1 MRSFHTP
8 LTVIENLAQK
18 RGDLPAVRYAD
29 VDSVNDGYKTISY
42 AEYWNDIENA
52 AKIWLSTLSKA
63 GIAKRSVVGLWMRG
77 WSYQDLLHYL
87 SLQRAGFIPQL
98 FSLRMTDPSMI
109 YELMGKSKAA
119 ALIHEPSCETL
130 VQDCPVLTFPTG
142 DVLDTVPAS
151 DTQLDQITNVL
162 NPDEVSVIFHTS
174 GSTSGMPKLVPAT
187 VKWMDC
193 LIRKSNPSLGSD
205 PQMVFNLMLVL
216 LFSLLIKSNLLR
228 GSHAHLGNTINLT
241 TVIAK
246 AGCMIPPTS
255 VLYPT
260 SELQS
265 MISEGGLTVLNIFP
279 ALLSNILRDARQ
291 DEKLLQQLQGLVSI
305 DHAGQILEPVD
316 DAWARN
322 QGINLLNKYGST
334 EIGLSMLSSK
344 TSPYLVSFPE
354 SGCEFIPLGEN
365 SSSPDELLELLIP
378 AEADD
383 CPYPSL
389 RSETDGK
396 FHTGDVFQRVG
407 PNQYVYKGRV
417 DDRIKMQLSLICD
430 AGSLESEA
438 MQVCESDLISAVSVI
453 GSGRPTP
460 AMVVEPKNN
469 DVLQSD
475 DEKLLEFK
483 KKIVERIAP
492 FHKRKYLHERI
503 DDARLVFVVP
513 QGTLPRTA
521 KGNVMRKAV
530 EQLFAKELDENY

>member
-8 LTVIENLAQK
+8 LTVIENLSRN

-29 VDSVNDGYKTISY
+29 AGLVNNGYKTISY

-52 AKIWLSTLSKA
+52 ANLWLSILSKA
-63 GIAKRSVVGLWMRG
+63 GVAKGSVVGLWMKG

-109 YELMGKSKAA
+109 FELMGKSKAS

-130 VQDCPVLTFPTG
+130 VPGCPVPTLST
-142 DVLDTVPAS
+142 DVWDTIPAP
-151 DTQLDQITNVL
+151 DTQLDRTTTSL
-162 NPDEVSVIFHTS
+162 NPDQVSVIFHTS

-193 LIRKSNPSLGSD
+193 LIRKSKPGLGSD
-205 PQMVFNLMLVL
+205 PQMVCNLM
-216 LFSLLIKSNLLR
+216 

-246 AGCMIPPTS
+246 AGCLIPPTS
-255 VLYPT
+255 VPYPT

-279 ALLSNILRDARQ
+279 ALLSNILRDAHQ
-291 DEKLLQQLQGLVSI
+291 DEKLVQQLQSLESI
-305 DHAGQILEPVD
+305 EHAGQILEPAD
-316 DAWARN
+316 DAWARG

-334 EIGLSMLSSK
+334 EIGLSMLSTK
-344 TSPYLVSFPE
+344 ASPYLVPFPE
-354 SGCEFIPLGEN
+354 SGCDFIPLGEV
-365 SSSPDELLELLIP
+365 SSSPDQLLELVIP
-378 AEADD
+378 PEADD
-383 CPYPSL
+383 CPHSSL
-389 RSETDGK
+389 RNELDGK
-396 FHTGDVFQRVG
+396 FHTGDVFQRIG
-407 PNQYVYKGRV
+407 DNQYLYKGRV

-430 AGSLESEA
+430 AGSLESET
-438 MQVCESDLISAVSVI
+438 MQVCERDLISAVSVI

-460 AMVVEPKNN
+460 AMVVEPKN
-469 DVLQSD
+469 D
-475 DEKLLEFK
+475 DILSSGAEKLLEFK
-483 KKIVERIAP
+483 MQIVGRIAP

-503 DDARLVFVVP
+503 DHARLVFVVP

-530 EQLFAKELDENY
+530 EKQFSKELDEAY